1 MININP
7 FYKGQAQARR
17 PAGKLVTPERLAAVK
32 ASYAVP
38 RVRVEPTRPDL
49 RAVLKHPNGMRF
61 RSEGSV
67 EWPLD
72 RFTSRRLR
80 DGDIRIVE
88 AEPET
93 QATHGRGPA
102 THHRSTGKAE

>member
-7 FYKGQAQARR
+7 FYRGQAQARR
-17 PAGKLVTPERLAAVK
+17 PAGKLATAERLAAV
-32 ASYAVP
+32 AAAQAVP

-49 RAVLKHPNGMRF
+49 RAILKHPSGMRF
-61 RSEGSV
+61 RPEGSV

-72 RFTSRRLR
+72 RFTQRRLR
-80 DGDIRIVE
+80 DGDIKIVE

-93 QATHGRGPA
+93 HATHGRGP
-102 THHRSTGKAE
+102 THTTHRAAKAE